1 MGRKKGTGL
10 IGDTFN
16 SVVDAGKDLFQNV
29 NKTINTVISGRN
41 DYQPKGREILKKYG
55 QLKIKSIE
63 IGRDPVIDAIKNVL
77 DLVSGGVFNK
87 RVSKSF
93 DDLFH
98 LFIVITLE
106 NGKKIMTEKNEVII
120 ISESIPG
127 RSGKA
132 EYKIVD
138 GVPMIT
144 LQELFDRTKQRMGNK
159 YFKYSGKD
167 NNCQDYIV
175 NMFKANNIGN
185 QSDIEFI
192 KQDTKQLF
200 KGLPGLR
207 KFSNTVTDFAGK
219 LDVLISGVGVKNKN
233 NIKNI
238 SDNNIMPRCEKC
250 NCEMVGGRVYSH
262 SPSMVGGMVHQP
274 MPVFVGTGMKKG
286 KGKKHP
292 LDAEVVSA
300 ITGGK
305 IKTKDVENFF
315 RNIGKKVIGKKAT
328 KEVEKFGEKAG
339 EYITK
344 KKGGLATDLIDY
356 GVPAATGAILG
367 AVGSLGGP
375 VTGVLGSAA
384 GSKLGKEV
392 IAKELHKATG
402 AGMKKPNKWISFV
415 KQWAAKN
422 NVSYMQAMK
431 TPKMKADY
439 NASKN

>member
-1 MGRKKGTGL
+1 MGRKSVKKGKGL

-16 SVVDAGKDLFQNV
+16 SVVDAGKDLFKNV
-29 NKTINTVISGRN
+29 NKTIKTIISGRD
-41 DYQPKGREILKKYG
+41 DYQPKGRDILKKFG

-87 RVSKSF
+87 RVGKSF

-138 GVPMIT
+138 NIPSIT

-159 YFKYSGKD
+159 FFKYSGKD

-185 QSDIEFI
+185 ESDIEFI

-219 LDVLISGVGVKNKN
+219 LDVLISGVGIKNKN

-238 SDNNIMPRCEKC
+238 SDNNIMARCENC
-250 NCEMVGGRVYSH
+250 NCEIK
-262 SPSMVGGMVHQP
+262 GGMVGHTS
-274 MPVFVGTGMKKG
+274 MPVFLGSGMKKS

-292 LDAEVVSA
+292 LDAEVVAS

-305 IKTKDVENFF
+305 IKPKDVENFF

-328 KEVEKFGEKAG
+328 KEVEKFGEDAAK
-339 EYITK
+339 YITK

-356 GVPAATGAILG
+356 GVPAATGAVLG

-402 AGMKKPNKWISFV
+402 AGMKKPNKWITFV
-415 KQWAAKN
+415 KQWAAKH
-422 NVSYMQAMK
+422 NVSYMEAIK
-431 TPKMKADY
+431 SPKLKSDY
-439 NASKN
+439 NKSKK

>member
-1 MGRKKGTGL
+1 
-10 IGDTFN
+10 
-16 SVVDAGKDLFQNV
+16 
-29 NKTINTVISGRN
+29 
-41 DYQPKGREILKKYG
+41 
-55 QLKIKSIE
+55 
-63 IGRDPVIDAIKNVL
+63 
-77 DLVSGGVFNK
+77 
-87 RVSKSF
+87 
-93 DDLFH
+93 
-98 LFIVITLE
+98 
-106 NGKKIMTEKNEVII
+106 
-120 ISESIPG
+120 
-127 RSGKA
+127 
-132 EYKIVD
+132 
-138 GVPMIT
+138 
-144 LQELFDRTKQRMGNK
+144 MGNK
-159 YFKYSGKD
+159 FFKYSGKD

-185 QSDIEFI
+185 QSDIEFV

-219 LDVLISGVGVKNKN
+219 LDVLISGVGIKNKN

-238 SDNNIMPRCEKC
+238 SDNNIMPKKC
-250 NCEMVGGRVYSH
+250 KTCGMMMGGTVHSEMPLMMGGAV
-262 SPSMVGGMVHQP
+262 
-274 MPVFVGTGMKKG
+274 
-286 KGKKHP
+286 KKHP

-356 GVPAATGAILG
+356 GVPAATGAVLG

-402 AGMKKPNKWISFV
+402 AGMKKPNKWITFV

-431 TPKMKADY
+431 SPKLKSDY
-439 NASKN
+439 NKSKN

>member
-1 MGRKKGTGL
+1 MGRKSVKKGKGL

-16 SVVDAGKDLFQNV
+16 SVVDAGKDLFKNV
-29 NKTINTVISGRN
+29 NKTIKTIISGRD
-41 DYQPKGREILKKYG
+41 DYQPKGRDILKKFG

-87 RVSKSF
+87 RVGKSF

-138 GVPMIT
+138 NIPSIT

-159 YFKYSGKD
+159 FFKYSGKD

-185 QSDIEFI
+185 ESDIEFI

-219 LDVLISGVGVKNKN
+219 LDVLISGVGIKNKN

-238 SDNNIMPRCEKC
+238 SDNNIMARCEKC
-250 NCEMVGGRVYSH
+250 NCEIT
-262 SPSMVGGMVHQP
+262 GGMVHNS
-274 MPVFVGTGMKKG
+274 MPVFMGTGMKKS

-292 LDAEVVSA
+292 LDAEVVAS

-305 IKTKDVENFF
+305 IKPKDVENFF
-315 RNIGKKVIGKKAT
+315 RNVGKKVIGKKAT
-328 KEVEKFGEKAG
+328 KEVEKFGEDAAK
-339 EYITK
+339 YITK

-356 GVPAATGAILG
+356 GVPAATGAVLG

-402 AGMKKPNKWISFV
+402 AGIKKPNKWITFV
-415 KQWAAKN
+415 KQWAAKH
-422 NVSYMQAMK
+422 NVSYMEALK
-431 TPKMKADY
+431 IPKLKSDY
-439 NASKN
+439 KKSKK